1 MNESTQVV
9 IVTGAKAS
17 KGDYEG
23 KPYDSTT
30 IYVQVPLDESTGM
43 MSGFTTVEYKW
54 GKSENYHRISNNEFP
69 FKANVSFQTVSS
81 GRASKVILTH
91 VEPQ

>member
-17 KGDYEG
+17 KGEYEG

-43 MSGFTTVEYKW
+43 MSGFTTIEYRW